1 MRITA
6 IREIAVPLQGNISNS
21 LVSFA
26 EHTVSLVALVSD
38 VVRDGRPLIG
48 YAFDS
53 IGRYAQP
60 GLMRERF
67 IPRLLQA
74 APHELLDDGG
84 QAFDPARA
92 SAIMLR
98 NEKPGGHGDRAAAV
112 GALELAFW
120 DLNAKLRDEPAYCT
134 IARHVGRPAQ
144 ASATRSMR
152 PAATTTTAAIRCS
165 GCATSSAAIS
175 TRASSSSR

>member
-53 IGRYAQP
+53 IGR
-60 GLMRERF
+60 
-67 IPRLLQA
+67 
-74 APHELLDDGG
+74 
-84 QAFDPARA
+84 
-92 SAIMLR
+92 
-98 NEKPGGHGDRAAAV
+98 
-112 GALELAFW
+112 
-120 DLNAKLRDEPAYCT
+120 
-134 IARHVGRPAQ
+134 
-144 ASATRSMR
+144 
-152 PAATTTTAAIRCS
+152 
-165 GCATSSAAIS
+165 
-175 TRASSSSR
+175 

>member
-98 NEKPGGHGDRAAAV
+98 N
-112 GALELAFW
+112 
-120 DLNAKLRDEPAYCT
+120 
-134 IARHVGRPAQ
+134 
-144 ASATRSMR
+144 
-152 PAATTTTAAIRCS
+152 
-165 GCATSSAAIS
+165 
-175 TRASSSSR
+175 